1 MVGMFLCSTKESD
14 SGFAEGFICSSDEER
29 FTLKSNLWTEKAFL
43 TGFKHRPLGFSF
55 SPKEREVFVSAL

>member
-1 MVGMFLCSTKESD
+1 MMVGMFLCSTKESD

-43 TGFKHRPLGFSF
+43 KGLLFFS
-55 SPKEREVFVSAL
+55 